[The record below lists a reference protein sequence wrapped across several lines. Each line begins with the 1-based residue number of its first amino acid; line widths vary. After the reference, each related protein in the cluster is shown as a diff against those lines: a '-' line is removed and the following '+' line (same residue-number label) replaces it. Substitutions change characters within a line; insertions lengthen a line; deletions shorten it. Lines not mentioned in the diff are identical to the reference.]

1 MNKIKEKNLKAERR
15 ARRTRAKL
23 FGTAARPRLS
33 VFRSNRY
40 LYAQLIDDE
49 RGHTILSASTHD
61 IEKAGTK
68 VEKSSALGDL
78 LAKKAKEA
86 GVESMVFDRGSYR
99 YHGRVKGVAEALRN
113 SGIKI

>member
-23 FGTAARPRLS
+23 FGTAERPRLS

-49 RGHTILSASTHD
+49 RGRTILSASTHD
-61 IEKAGTK
+61 VEKKGAK
-68 VEKSSALGDL
+68 VEKSVILGDL
-78 LAKKAKEA
+78 LAKKAKEKGIA
-86 GVESMVFDRGSYR
+86 SMVFDRGPYR

-113 SGIKI
+113 SGINI